1 MKTHK
6 KQTLSIPKAVPGT
19 RHAKAKKAATAAKV
33 NQTTKSTKAGKKLPA
48 SFTAGEAREPRKAR
62 EAREARTPRA
72 PRVPRNL
79 VSAAEAI
86 QPQHALNATS
96 TDRNA
101 RDPYYER
108 EVLKYENPLPSREFI
123 LATLKEQ
130 GVPVAQYELSALL
143 DIQIGRAHV

>member
-6 KQTLSIPKAVPGT
+6 KQTLSIPKAAPGT
-19 RHAKAKKAATAAKV
+19 RHAKAKKAAKAAKA
-33 NQTTKSTKAGKKLPA
+33 NPSTKSTKAGKKLPA

-62 EAREARTPRA
+62 EARTPRA

-79 VSAAEAI
+79 ANVVEPV
-86 QPQHALNATS
+86 QPQQVSHAIS

-130 GVPVAQYELSALL
+130 GVPDSE
-143 DIQIGRAHV
+143 IEPMIKRMEGK